1 MSDDRLFRRRRN
13 GRPAGPWI
21 AWGYDDAGQRWTE
34 STKQIDRKAAEAVA
48 RVLERDHAS
57 PGAAAAREATLADAV
72 TLLLT
77 NRRGL
82 ASAGKRSDATVT
94 FYEFKTGHWRRLLGD
109 GFLLSRLTA
118 AVVDKYIDSRREEE
132 ASEHTIAKE
141 LVALRCA
148 LKLAVRAGLWNGN
161 PAAVLPV
168 LFATEYTPRTRT
180 LPRADLQKLFTELE
194 ANPAAMVAFMV
205 ATGARWSEAESVLAA
220 DVHKEG
226 LVHLAGTKTT
236 AADRVVPVLHP
247 EALELLHYAIAHA
260 VPGKGGRMFAEWKSP
275 NNALRRACERAKI
288 DHTSFNDL
296 RRTFATWLRE
306 EGVSAELIAPA
317 MGHTTTAMVQKVYG
331 RLTPA
336 ALRDLL
342 AVALGVGA
350 DTSAANSAADMQ
362 QTDADGADSADGSD
376 AVEMQK
382 ARKTG
387 PSAVRHL
394 GLEPRAN
401 GLRVQPP
408 PRVKALW
415 PSPRK
420 PRAAREAADMQQ
432 PRTKRGEGRGE

>member
-1 MSDDRLFRRRRN
+1 MSDVRLFRRRRN
-13 GRPAGPWI
+13 NRPCGPWI
-21 AWGYDDAGQRWTE
+21 AWGYDNAGQRWSE
-34 STKQIDRKAAEAVA
+34 STKQIDRKAAEDVA
-48 RVLERDHAS
+48 RGLERDHAS
-57 PGAAAAREATLADAV
+57 PGAAAARAATLADAV
-72 TLLLT
+72 TLLLA

-82 ASAGKRSDATVT
+82 AKAGKRSEATVQ

-109 GFLLSRLTA
+109 SFLLSQLSA
-118 AVVDKYIDSRREEE
+118 APIDKAIEARREEG
-132 ASEHTIAKE
+132 ATEHTIAKE

-148 LKLAVRAGLWNGN
+148 LKLAVRAGIWQGN

-180 LPRADLQKLFTELE
+180 LSRADLQKLFTELE

-220 DVHKEG
+220 EVHKVG
-226 LVHLAGTKTT
+226 LVHLRGTKTS

-247 EALELLHYAIAHA
+247 EALELLQYAIKHA
-260 VPGKGGRMFAEWKSP
+260 APGEGGRMFALWKSP

-336 ALRDLL
+336 ALRNLL
-342 AVALGVGA
+342 ATALGIA
-350 DTSAANSAADMQ
+350 SESAAASAADVQ
-362 QTDADGADSADGSD
+362 QTDADRADAPDESD
-376 AVEMQK
+376 VAEMQK

-387 PSAVRHL
+387 PSAVGHL

-401 GLRVQPP
+401 GLRVHC
-408 PRVKALW
+408 
-415 PSPRK
+415 S
-420 PRAAREAADMQQ
+420 
-432 PRTKRGEGRGE
+432 TN

>member
-1 MSDDRLFRRRRN
+1 MSDVRLFRRRKN

-21 AWGYDDAGQRWTE
+21 AWGYDAAGQRWSET
-34 STKQIDRKAAEAVA
+34 TKQIDRKAAEEVA
-48 RVLERDHAS
+48 RGLERDHAS

-72 TLLLT
+72 KLLLT
-77 NRRGL
+77 NRKGL
-82 ASAGKRSDATVT
+82 AKAGKRSESTVQ

-109 GFLLSRLTA
+109 GFLLSRLSA
-118 AVVDKYIDSRREEE
+118 AVVDKVIESRREEE

-148 LKLAVRAGLWNGN
+148 LKLAVRAGIWHGN

-180 LPRADLQKLFTELE
+180 VPRAELQVLFTELDP
-194 ANPAAMVAFMV
+194 NPAAMVAFMV

-236 AADRVVPVLHP
+236 AADRIVPVLHP
-247 EALELLHYAIAHA
+247 EALELLQYAIEHA
-260 VPGKGGRMFAEWKSP
+260 VPGEGGRMFAEWKSP

-336 ALRDLL
+336 ALRNLL
-342 AVALGVGA
+342 ATALGIA
-350 DTSAANSAADMQ
+350 SESAAASAANVQ
-362 QTDADGADSADGSD
+362 QTDADQADSADGSD
-376 AVEMQK
+376 TVEMQK

-387 PSAVRHL
+387 PSAVGHL

-401 GLRVQPP
+401 GLRVHPP
-408 PRVKALW
+408 TRAKVLW
-415 PSPRK
+415 PSPKR
-420 PRAAREAADMQQ
+420 PRGARDAADMQQ
-432 PRTKRGEGRGE
+432 RSTKRGAP

>member
-194 ANPAAMVAFMV
+194 ANPAAQALDLLDEVDAPNAYVQYDLYHAQRME
-205 ATGARWSEAESVLAA
+205 GELAA
-220 DVHKEG
+220 TLQRYLPRIGHIQFADTPGRHEPGRHARGLLFCHAELVDRPRPRRRDAVSLVAHSGTLPRSGEAFEDVADPAH
-226 LVHLAGTKTT
+226 GTPPSGAQ
-236 AADRVVPVLHP
+236 AAS
-247 EALELLHYAIAHA
+247 AASS
-260 VPGKGGRMFAEWKSP
+260 FA
-275 NNALRRACERAKI
+275 
-288 DHTSFNDL
+288 
-296 RRTFATWLRE
+296 
-306 EGVSAELIAPA
+306 GVSAPA
-317 MGHTTTAMVQKVYG
+317 
-331 RLTPA
+331 
-336 ALRDLL
+336 
-342 AVALGVGA
+342 
-350 DTSAANSAADMQ
+350 
-362 QTDADGADSADGSD
+362 
-376 AVEMQK
+376 
-382 ARKTG
+382 
-387 PSAVRHL
+387 
-394 GLEPRAN
+394 
-401 GLRVQPP
+401 
-408 PRVKALW
+408 
-415 PSPRK
+415 
-420 PRAAREAADMQQ
+420 
-432 PRTKRGEGRGE
+432 